1 MISVNGQ
8 EIAETAVA
16 AEMQY
21 HPAKNRETAWR
32 AAATALVV
40 RQLLLQEAARLGLAA
55 DKEGAAG
62 EEGAEGSNGEE
73 RLIQTLLSREI
84 SLPNVDEDA
93 CRRYWGANAA
103 KFRSPELYEAAH
115 ILFAAAP
122 DDEAARGIAKE
133 AAAATIA
140 LLEKDP
146 AQFARLARER
156 SACPS
161 GASGGL
167 LGQQSRGDLVAELET
182 FVMAL
187 EEGQICPVPV
197 ETRYG
202 YHVLRL
208 DRRIAGRELPYDQA
222 KPLVERL
229 LASSS
234 WQRAVSQYLRILAG
248 RAEIAG
254 ILLPGAATP
263 LVQ

>member
-1 MISVNGQ
+1 MISVNGH
-8 EIAETAVA
+8 EIAESAVA

-21 HPAKNRETAWR
+21 HPANNREAAWQ

-55 DKEGAAG
+55 G
-62 EEGAEGSNGEE
+62 EDGMEDSNGEE
-73 RLIQTLLSREI
+73 QLIQTLLSCEI
-84 SLPNVDEDA
+84 SLPEVDDES
-93 CRRYWGANAA
+93 CRRYWRANAA

-122 DDEAARGIAKE
+122 EDEAARAIAK
-133 AAAATIA
+133 AAAAETIA

-146 AQFARLARER
+146 ARFAGLAKER

-167 LGQQSRGDLVAELET
+167 LGQQSRGDLVAEFET

-202 YHVLRL
+202 CHVLRL
-208 DRRIAGRELPYDQA
+208 DRRVVGNELPYDKA

-234 WQRAVSQYLRILAG
+234 WHRAVSQYLRILAG

-254 ILLPGAATP
+254 IVLPGAASP

>member
-1 MISVNGQ
+1 MISVNGH
-8 EIAETAVA
+8 EIAESAVA

-21 HPAKNRETAWR
+21 HPAKNREAAWQ

-40 RQLLLQEAARLGLAA
+40 RQLLLQEAARLGLVA
-55 DKEGAAG
+55 DGEGTEGESG
-62 EEGAEGSNGEE
+62 EEQ
-73 RLIQTLLSREI
+73 LIQALLAHEI
-84 SLPNVDEDA
+84 SLPDLDEES
-93 CRRYWGANAA
+93 CRRYWCANAA
-103 KFRSPELYEAAH
+103 KFRSPDLYEAAH

-122 DDEAARGIAKE
+122 DDAAARAVAKE
-133 AAAATIA
+133 AAIATLA
-140 LLEKDP
+140 LLQKNP
-146 AQFARLARER
+146 ADVARLARER

-202 YHVLRL
+202 FHVLRL
-208 DRRIAGRELPYDQA
+208 DRRVAGRDLPYDQA
-222 KPLVERL
+222 KPAVERL

>member
-1 MISVNGQ
+1 MISVNGH
-8 EIAETAVA
+8 EIAESAVA

-21 HPAKNRETAWR
+21 HPAKNREAAWQV
-32 AAATALVV
+32 AATALVV
-40 RQLLLQEAARLGLAA
+40 RQLLLQEAARLGVVA
-55 DKEGAAG
+55 E
-62 EEGAEGSNGEE
+62 EEGAENANGEE
-73 RLIQTLLSREI
+73 QLIEALLAREI
-84 SLPNVDEDA
+84 SLPDLDEES
-93 CRRYWGANAA
+93 CRRYWRANAV
-103 KFRSPELYEAAH
+103 KFRSPDLYEAAH

-122 DDEAARGIAKE
+122 DDTAAHAVAKE
-133 AAAATIA
+133 AAIATLA
-140 LLEKDP
+140 LLEKNPGD
-146 AQFARLARER
+146 FARLARER

-187 EEGQICPVPV
+187 DEGQICPVPV

-202 YHVLRL
+202 FHVLRL
-208 DRRIAGRELPYDQA
+208 DRRVAGRDLPYDQA
-222 KPLVERL
+222 KPAVERL
-229 LASSS
+229 LTSSS

-254 ILLPGAATP
+254 ISLPGAATP

>member
-1 MISVNGQ
+1 MISVNGH
-8 EIAETAVA
+8 EIAESAVA

-21 HPAKNRETAWR
+21 HPANNREAAWQ

-40 RQLLLQEAARLGLAA
+40 RQLLLQEAARLGLAL
-55 DKEGAAG
+55 
-62 EEGAEGSNGEE
+62 EEGANGEE
-73 RLIQTLLSREI
+73 QLIQTLLAREI
-84 SLPNVDEDA
+84 SLPEVDDQS
-93 CRRYWGANAA
+93 CRRYWRANAA
-103 KFRSPELYEAAH
+103 KFCSPEVYEAAH

-122 DDEAARGIAKE
+122 DDAAARAIAREAAT
-133 AAAATIA
+133 ATLA
-140 LLEKDP
+140 LLEKNP
-146 AQFARLARER
+146 ADFARLAKER

-167 LGQQSRGDLVAELET
+167 LGQQSRGDLVAEFET

-202 YHVLRL
+202 FHVLRL
-208 DRRIAGRELPYDQA
+208 DRRVAGRELPYDQA
-222 KPLVERL
+222 KPAVERL
-229 LASSS
+229 LTSSS

-254 ILLPGAATP
+254 ILLPAAASP